1 MKKYAKLICAVLV
14 LALALGLGACGKPA
28 EPKNLSCSV
37 CTYSFFDFAIKSSEM
52 FDLPFF
58 GMT

>member
-28 EPKNLSCSV
+28 EPKN
-37 CTYSFFDFAIKSSEM
+37 AIWLKSSASSSRSR
-52 FDLPFF
+52 P
-58 GMT
+58 